1 MNNISKIDLKHYY
14 WPLGLLLLAKL
25 LLAAFFPLTGD
36 EAYFMQ
42 WAGQLEPGY
51 YDHPPLIGWAL
62 WAIGHVSDSVFAF
75 RLFAFTVG
83 VATALVLYH
92 VARPMGKD
100 AALLAA
106 ALYVA
111 SPMHMLQFLVT
122 NDSALL
128 LCSGLTVLS
137 FQRALRYGR
146 GQWKWPILGG
156 IALGLAVLSKYF
168 VVFLFLGLLIVAFLR
183 RKDGGLRHLLVM
195 SLVAVP
201 FGLQHLHY
209 NLTNCW
215 NNIAFNLLARSDG
228 PSGLHV
234 DYVGSYL
241 VMLVYVLMP
250 WVLWYLIAQRRRWW
264 RSELMLPIAVGLVPL
279 WLFLVVSLK
288 REVGVH
294 WLLAF
299 VPFAYCLV
307 TALTENAQRRI
318 LKLSI
323 GFAGVHALLLLTISA
338 IPASVLVSKTK
349 HGDYA
354 MFIQKE
360 KLCAELAPWQ
370 DQPMFAGGYTMAA
383 MVGQL
388 CDRDISSLFSTS
400 KYGRL
405 ADSRVDLR
413 EFDGKGLVFID
424 KGELDAERFAPFF
437 ESLSIQE
444 LDVGGAKLSVL
455 MGEGFNYMAYRN
467 DYLREIEQRYYQR
480 PDWLPPASCPFTE
493 RYFPPEA

>member
-1 MNNISKIDLKHYY
+1 VNNPTVINPKNYV
-14 WPLGLLLLAKL
+14 WPLALLLLAKL

-42 WAGQLEPGY
+42 WAEKLEPGY
-51 YDHPPLIGWAL
+51 YDHPPLIGWVL
-62 WAIGHVSDSVFAF
+62 WAVGQLSDSVFAYRMVAYF
-75 RLFAFTVG
+75 IG
-83 VATALVLYH
+83 IATALVLYH
-92 VARPMGKD
+92 VARPLGKN
-100 AALLAA
+100 AAWLAA

-128 LCSGLTVLS
+128 LCCGLTVLS
-137 FQRALRYGR
+137 FQRALRYGVGR
-146 GQWKWPILGG
+146 WKWPILGG

-168 VVFLFLGLLIVAFLR
+168 VLFLYLSLLIVAFMR
-183 RKDGGLRHLLVM
+183 RKDGGLRHLFVM

-215 NNIAFNLLARSDG
+215 NNVAFNLLARSDTG
-228 PSGLHV
+228 DGLHWDFV
-234 DYVGSYL
+234 AQYL
-241 VMLVYVLMP
+241 GLLVYVLMP
-250 WVLWYLIAQRRRWW
+250 WMLWYLIRQRQRWW

-299 VPFAYCLV
+299 APFAYTLA
-307 TALTENAQRRI
+307 TAFTEQAQRRV

-323 GFAGVHALLLLTISA
+323 GFGATHAILLLLVSA
-338 IPASVLVSKTK
+338 IPASLLVQHEK

-354 MFIQKE
+354 MFIQEE
-360 KLCAELAPWQ
+360 KLCAALEPWR
-370 DQPMFAGGYTMAA
+370 DQPMFAGGYTMSA
-383 MVGQL
+383 MVSQL
-388 CDRDISSLFSTS
+388 CDMPVSALFGTS

-405 ADSRVDLR
+405 ADNRVDLR
-413 EFDGKGLVFID
+413 AYDQQSLVYID
-424 KGELDAERFAPFF
+424 KGQFDLTELSPYF
-437 ESLSIQE
+437 SSIEVQE
-444 LDVGGAKLSVL
+444 LDIGGATLSVL
-455 MGEGFNYMAYRN
+455 IGQEFDYQAYRN
-467 DYLREIEQRYYQR
+467 HYLRSIEQLYYQR
-480 PDWLPPASCPFTE
+480 PDWLPPAACPFTE

>member
-1 MNNISKIDLKHYY
+1 MNASLKIDPRQYF
-14 WPLGLLLLAKL
+14 WPLAFLLLAKL

-42 WAGQLEPGY
+42 WAEHLEPGY

-62 WAIGHVSDSVFAF
+62 WAIGHISDSVFAF
-75 RLFAFTVG
+75 RLFAFGVG

-92 VARPMGKD
+92 VARPLGKD

-128 LCSGLTVLS
+128 LCCGLTVLS
-137 FQRALRYGR
+137 FQRALRYGA
-146 GQWKWPILGG
+146 GNWKWPILGG

-168 VVFLFLGLLIVAFLR
+168 VVFLYLSLLIVAFMR
-183 RKDGGLRHLLVM
+183 RKDGGIKHLIVM

-215 NNIAFNLLARSDG
+215 NNIAFNLLARSEG
-228 PSGLHV
+228 GSGLHW
-234 DYVGSYL
+234 DYVGGYL
-241 VMLVYVLMP
+241 AMLVYVLMP
-250 WVLWYLIAQRRRWW
+250 WVLWYLITQRRRWW
-264 RSELMLPIAVGLVPL
+264 RSELMLPIAAGLVPL
-279 WLFLVVSLK
+279 WMFLVVSLK
-288 REVGVH
+288 REIGVH

-299 VPFAYCLV
+299 APFAYTLV
-307 TALTENAQRRI
+307 TALTETAQRRI

-323 GFAGVHALLLLTISA
+323 GFAGFHAVLLLLIAA
-338 IPASVLVSKTK
+338 IPASVLVEKTK

-354 MFIQKE
+354 MYIQPE
-360 KLCAELAPWQ
+360 ELCAELEPWAAE
-370 DQPMFAGGYTMAA
+370 PMFAGGYTMSA
-383 MVGQL
+383 MVAQL
-388 CDRDISSLFSTS
+388 CDREVSSLFSLS

-405 ADSRVDLR
+405 ADTRVDLR
-413 EFDGKGLVFID
+413 EYDRKRLIYID
-424 KGELDAERFAPFF
+424 KGEIELDKLSPFF
-437 ESLSIQE
+437 SSVELKE
-444 LDVGGAKLSVL
+444 LDIGGAKLSLVV
-455 MGEGFNYMAYRN
+455 GEGFDYMAYRSK
-467 DYLREIEQRYYQR
+467 YLRRIEQQFYQR
-480 PDWLPPASCPFTE
+480 PDWLPPASCPFTD

>member
-1 MNNISKIDLKHYY
+1 MTNHSTIQIRDYY

-42 WAGQLEPGY
+42 WADQWEPGY
-51 YDHPPLIGWAL
+51 YDHPPLIGWVL
-62 WAIGHVSDSVFAF
+62 WAVGHISDSVFAF
-75 RLFAFTVG
+75 RMFAFFVG

-92 VARPMGKD
+92 VARPLGKS
-100 AALLAA
+100 AAFLAA

-137 FQRALRYGR
+137 FQRALRYGPNN
-146 GQWKWPILGG
+146 WKWPILGG

-168 VVFLFLGLLIVAFLR
+168 VLFLYLSLMIVAFLR
-183 RKDGGLRHLLVM
+183 RKDGGIRHLFVM

-209 NLTNCW
+209 NLNNCW
-215 NNIAFNLLARSDG
+215 NNIAFNLLARSEG
-228 PSGLHV
+228 SGEVHWDFV
-234 DYVGSYL
+234 GNYVG
-241 VMLVYVLMP
+241 MLVYVLMP
-250 WVLWYLIAQRRRWW
+250 WVLWYLVLQHRRWW
-264 RSELMLPIAVGLVPL
+264 RRELMLPIAVGLVPL
-279 WLFLVVSLK
+279 WLFLVVALK

-299 VPFAYCLV
+299 APFAYSLV
-307 TALTENAQRRI
+307 TALTETAQRRI
-318 LKLSI
+318 LKFSI
-323 GFAGVHALLLLTISA
+323 AFAGLHGLLLLAVSA
-338 IPASVLVSKTK
+338 IPASALAEHEK

-354 MFIQKE
+354 MFIQQE
-360 KLCAELAPWQ
+360 KLCAELAPWKDEQ
-370 DQPMFAGGYTMAA
+370 MFAGGYTMSA
-383 MVGQL
+383 MVSQL
-388 CDRDISSLFSTS
+388 CHREVNSLFSHS

-405 ADSRVDLR
+405 VDSRVDLR
-413 EFDGKGLVFID
+413 ELDQQRVVFID
-424 KGELDAERFAPFF
+424 KGALDVTEYTPYFKSVEVVELD
-437 ESLSIQE
+437 I
-444 LDVGGAKLSVL
+444 GGALLSVL
-455 MGEGFNYMAYRN
+455 IGEGFDFQQYREGH
-467 DYLREIEQRYYQR
+467 LRVIYETYYQR
-480 PDWLPPASCPFTE
+480 PDWLPPAACPFTE